1 MILVF
6 LVKSGSATLKTA
18 PVVVDIGTTYSRT
31 ECPRGAVVELVGLV
45 LHEDVSVG
53 CTTAP
58 TVFREGGSAN
68 GLTVEDAAVVLGG
81 SASIGED
88 DETEAPEVVC
98 PRQSSS
104 IQPSS

>member
-18 PVVVDIGTTYSRT
+18 PVLVAIVTTYSRT
-31 ECPRGAVVELVGLV
+31 EVPVGLV
-45 LHEDVSVG
+45 LDEDVSVD

-58 TVFREGGSAN
+58 TMVREGGSAN

-81 SASIGED
+81 SASIGVD
-88 DETEAPEVVC
+88 DEAEAPEVVC

>member
-6 LVKSGSATLKTA
+6 LVKSGSTTLKIA
-18 PVVVDIGTTYSRT
+18 PVVVVIVTTYSRT
-31 ECPRGAVVELVGLV
+31 EVPVGLV
-45 LHEDVSVG
+45 LDEDVSVG

-58 TVFREGGSAN
+58 TMLREGGNAN
-68 GLTVEDAAVVLGG
+68 GLTAEDAAVVLGG
-81 SASIGED
+81 SASIGVD
-88 DETEAPEVVC
+88 DEAEAPEVVC

>member
-18 PVVVDIGTTYSRT
+18 PVDVAIVTTYSRT
-31 ECPRGAVVELVGLV
+31 EVPVGLV
-45 LHEDVSVG
+45 LDEDVSVG

-58 TVFREGGSAN
+58 TMLREARSAN
-68 GLTVEDAAVVLGG
+68 GLTAEDAAVVLGG
-81 SASIGED
+81 NASIGVD
-88 DETEAPEVVC
+88 DEAEAPEVVGPC
-98 PRQSSS
+98 QSSS

>member
-18 PVVVDIGTTYSRT
+18 PVVVAIVTTYSRT
-31 ECPRGAVVELVGLV
+31 EVPVGLV
-45 LHEDVSVG
+45 LDEDVSVG

-58 TVFREGGSAN
+58 TTFREARSAN
-68 GLTVEDAAVVLGG
+68 GLTAEEAAVVLGG
-81 SASIGED
+81 SATIGVD
-88 DETEAPEVVC
+88 DEAEAPEVVGPC
-98 PRQSSS
+98 QSSS

>member
-1 MILVF
+1 MILVV

-18 PVVVDIGTTYSRT
+18 PVVVDIVTTYFQT
-31 ECPRGAVVELVGLV
+31 ECPRGAVAELVGLV
-45 LHEDVSVG
+45 LNEDVSVG

-58 TVFREGGSAN
+58 TVTREGGTAN

-81 SASIGED
+81 SASIGEY
-88 DETEAPEVVC
+88 DEAEAPEVVG

-104 IQPSS
+104 SHPSS

>member
-18 PVVVDIGTTYSRT
+18 PVVVAIVTTYSRT
-31 ECPRGAVVELVGLV
+31 EVPRGAVAELVGLV
-45 LHEDVSVG
+45 LDEDVSVG

-58 TVFREGGSAN
+58 TVLREGGAAN

-88 DETEAPEVVC
+88 DEAEAPEVVG
-98 PRQSSS
+98 PHQSSS
-104 IQPSS
+104 SHPFS